1 MTRKDNDEL
10 LAKFKDLVDNGD
22 LKSVLKLA
30 VEVNAND
37 TNGVNILK
45 AGAHGNA
52 GRIFNTPIEIRY
64 RCFDNPKMQTIS
76 SLIRM
81 LQLMVDSGVSPD
93 SKVVIKDGTTK
104 ELTYVEY
111 GGPES
116 DDTVKLYVE

>member
-22 LKSVLKLA
+22 LKSV
-30 VEVNAND
+30 
-37 TNGVNILK
+37 GVNILK